1 MLKLIKTIS
10 NFLFRVKPRRAI
22 LLLIDIFCFITVN
35 AAYYFLSGTAAFS
48 TPVNNALFYL
58 SNSALLLCSMLF
70 FRFVFR
76 IYNNIWRYTNTA
88 AYAKLITADII
99 GGIVAILISRFVI
112 LPFVPAF
119 YLGIWLSITVISLT
133 TLLTLFLRCIYRL
146 LYKQLNLVEEQK
158 SIKQKTPIAII
169 GAGQLGAHLANELRN
184 SPNSQYNPVCFLD
197 IDKSKSGKRIAGLPV
212 YSAKDTK
219 RTVEKYK
226 LSEVVVAIARIS
238 SEKTEELWN
247 KYTSLGCK
255 VKIYDSPF
263 HEDSDDAN
271 RKRVVRDFAIED
283 LLFRNPL
290 DINKQAEFDYYKD
303 KTILVTGGGG
313 SIGSEICRQVA
324 KCNPK
329 KLIIFDIYENNAYD
343 IQQELIRKYGSALD
357 LDVEIGSVRDV
368 ERLECIFENHK
379 PDIVF
384 HAAAHKHV
392 PLMERSSSEA
402 IKNNVIGTYNTAN
415 MAEKCGVQKFILIST
430 DKAVNPTNIM
440 GASKRLCEMVVQ
452 CRNDSNTKFAAVR
465 FGNVLG
471 SNGSV
476 IPLFKR
482 QIAAGG
488 PITITDKRIIR
499 YFMTIPEAS
508 QLVMLAGAKAKKGE
522 LFVLDMGQPVRIYD
536 LATNM
541 IRLMGYTPGKDIE
554 IKEIGLRPGEKLY
567 EELLMKNETLIET
580 DNKMIFIEKDTPYTR
595 AEVDDKLKILLNAV
609 NSSAHEINSDA
620 VKIAI
625 KETVPTFVEPE
636 TINKDADKSK
646 EMKNT
651 LIQETSN
658 NIQA

>member
-1 MLKLIKTIS
+1 MLKLIKTIG
-10 NFLFRVKPRRAI
+10 NFLFRVKFRRAI
-22 LLLIDIFCFITVN
+22 LLSIDILCFLVVN
-35 AAYYFLSGTAAFS
+35 LTYYFLSGQAAFS
-48 TPVNNALFYL
+48 TPVNNIWFYL
-58 SNSALLLCSMLF
+58 CNSSLLLCSMLCV
-70 FRFVFR
+70 RFIFKV
-76 IYNNIWRYTNTA
+76 YNNIWRYTNTA
-88 AYAKLITADII
+88 AYAKLMTADII
-99 GGIVAILISRFVI
+99 GSAVAILISRFII
-112 LPFVPAF
+112 LPFVPSF
-119 YLGIWLSITVISLT
+119 YLGIWLSITVASLT
-133 TLLTLFLRCIYRL
+133 SLLTLFLRCLYRL
-146 LYKQLNLVEEQK
+146 LYKRLNLEEQK
-158 SIKQKTPIAII
+158 NIKQKTHIAII
-169 GAGQLGAHLANELRN
+169 GAGQLGAHLANELLN
-184 SPNSQYNPVCFLD
+184 SPNSQYHPVCFLD
-197 IDKSKSGKRIAGLPV
+197 KDKLKSGKQIAGLPV
-212 YSAKDTK
+212 YSAKDAK
-219 RTVEKYK
+219 KAIEKYK
-226 LSEVVVAIARIS
+226 ISEVVVSIAKIG

-247 KYTSLGCK
+247 KYTSFGCK

-263 HEDSDDAN
+263 HEDIDNAN
-271 RKRVVRDFAIED
+271 RKRVVRDFSIED

-290 DINKQAEFDYYKD
+290 DINNQAEFDYYKN

-313 SIGSEICRQVA
+313 SIGSEICRQIA
-324 KCNPK
+324 KCSPK

-343 IQQELIRKYGSALD
+343 IQQELIRKYGPSLD
-357 LDVEIGSVRDV
+357 LDVEIGSVRDE
-368 ERLECIFENHK
+368 ERLECIFENHR

-392 PLMERSSSEA
+392 PLMERSSGEA
-402 IKNNVIGTYNTAN
+402 IKNNVIGTYYTAN
-415 MAEKCGVQKFILIST
+415 MAEKYGVQKFILIST
-430 DKAVNPTNIM
+430 DKAVNPTNVM

-482 QIAAGG
+482 QIASGG

-508 QLVMLAGAKAKKGE
+508 QLVMLAGAKAEKGE

-536 LATNM
+536 LAINM

-609 NSSAHEINSDA
+609 NSSAHEINSDTI
-620 VKIAI
+620 KIAI

-636 TINKDADKSK
+636 TVNKNADNSK

-651 LIQETSN
+651 LIQESGN
-658 NIQA
+658 IIQA

>member
-1 MLKLIKTIS
+1 MLKLIKTIG
-10 NFLFRVKPRRAI
+10 NFLFKVKPRRAI
-22 LLLIDIFCFITVN
+22 LLLIDVFCFIIVD
-35 AAYYFLSGTAAFS
+35 AAYYFLSGQVSYS
-48 TPVNNALFYL
+48 TPVNNNLFYL
-58 SNSALLLCSMLF
+58 CNSALLLGSILF
-70 FRFVFR
+70 FRFIFR
-76 IYNNIWRYTNTA
+76 IYNNIWRYTNTT
-88 AYAKLITADII
+88 AYAKLITADIT
-99 GGIVAILISRFVI
+99 GSALAILISRFVV
-112 LPFVPAF
+112 LPFVPNF
-119 YLGIWLSITVISLT
+119 YLGIWLNITVAALAS
-133 TLLTLFLRCIYRL
+133 LLTLFSRFVYRL
-146 LYKQLNLVEEQK
+146 LYKQLNLAEEHNK
-158 SIKQKTPIAII
+158 SKQKTPIAII
-169 GAGQLGAHLANELRN
+169 GAGQLGAHLASELRN

-197 IDKSKSGKRIAGLPV
+197 IDKSKSGKQIVGLPV
-212 YSAKDTK
+212 YSAKEMKKTI
-219 RTVEKYK
+219 EKYK
-226 LSEVVVAIARIS
+226 LSEVVVAIAKIS
-238 SEKTEELWN
+238 SEKTEQLWN

-263 HEDSDDAN
+263 HEDADNTN
-271 RKRVVRDFAIED
+271 RKRVIRDFAIED

-303 KTILVTGGGG
+303 KTVLVTGGGG
-313 SIGSEICRQVA
+313 SIGSEICRQIA
-324 KCNPK
+324 KCKPRK
-329 KLIIFDIYENNAYD
+329 IIIFDIYENNAYD
-343 IQQELIRKYGSALD
+343 IQQELIRKYGASLD
-357 LDVEIGSVRDV
+357 LDVEIGSVRDI

-392 PLMERSSSEA
+392 PLMERSSGEA

-415 MAEKCGVQKFILIST
+415 MAEKYGVQKFILIST
-430 DKAVNPTNIM
+430 DKAVNPTNVM
-440 GASKRLCEMVVQ
+440 GATKRLCEMIVQ

-508 QLVMLAGAKAKKGE
+508 QLVILAGAKAEKGE

-554 IKEIGLRPGEKLY
+554 VKEIGLRPGEKLY

-595 AEVDDKLKILLNAV
+595 TEVDDKLKILLNAV

-636 TINKDADKSK
+636 AINKHADKSK

-651 LIQETSN
+651 LNQETSN